1 MRAVYNGTIKFNYL
15 RGRVKFPT
23 GGQSPR
29 AQADLVKFQ
38 NRQYSLD
45 DRRYRINKL
54 THTVYYVCIFTVLDF
69 SVTLIFHTFQSRFK
83 IFKVVFF
90 ISNVDLEYTFFKN
103 SIAAILL
110 PMKIGKRF

>member
-1 MRAVYNGTIKFNYL
+1 M
-15 RGRVKFPT
+15 KFPT

-54 THTVYYVCIFTVLDF
+54 THTVHYVCIFAVLHL

-90 ISNVDLEYTFFKN
+90 ISNVDLGVHLFKN
-103 SIAAILL
+103 NIAATLL